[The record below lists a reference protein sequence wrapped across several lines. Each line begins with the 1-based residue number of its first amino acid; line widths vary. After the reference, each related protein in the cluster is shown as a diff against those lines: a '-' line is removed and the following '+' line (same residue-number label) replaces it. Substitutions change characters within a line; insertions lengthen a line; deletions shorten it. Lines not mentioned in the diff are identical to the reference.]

1 MAAMRVKKYMFWVV
15 ARTALFLYSCF
26 PIFGRL
32 RAAVGIIRKG
42 DTFLV
47 IERNDGRGVSF
58 PGGLCNPW
66 EQDDQALSREILEET
81 GLKVAS
87 SDFKFRYR
95 SDADVKVEVS
105 VWEVTAEGVVEGS
118 WEGTPRWLPLSE
130 FGSRVI
136 PGQRPVVEVLEAA
149 HSQ

>member
-1 MAAMRVKKYMFWVV
+1 M
-15 ARTALFLYSCF
+15 
-26 PIFGRL
+26 
-32 RAAVGIIRKG
+32 GIIRKG

-118 WEGTPRWLPLSE
+118 WEGAPRWLRLCE